1 MLAFMTLRATTLALR
16 LPEIERKSFAPA
28 EDPVEA

>member
-1 MLAFMTLRATTLALR
+1 MALRAITLALR
-16 LPEIERKSFAPA
+16 LRGIERKSFAVA